1 MKIIT
6 ELPQGFALYTGN
18 YDTEKYTKNNLLA
31 IVAQQDVFCSAM
43 FTKNTC
49 CGAPITVAKQKLNNP
64 SKRFNTFNGN
74 IQTILVNTNISN
86 VATGAKG
93 IADCT
98 EQSALLAKYLEISE
112 DKVLVSST
120 GCIGPYL
127 PMKKMRNAIPMLL
140 KYEKQGLEQA
150 ANAIMTTDRKEKFI
164 SVKCGNSTIS
174 GIAKGS
180 GMVAPN
186 MATMLAYIMTD
197 AKISEERFCKIWK
210 NAVEKSFN
218 MVSVDN
224 CESTSDTAI
233 ALMNPVFE
241 VDELELENNILEIT
255 KILAKKIAYDGE
267 GATKGIEIRVTGAE
281 SQESADKIAHKIV
294 SSDLVKTAIFGKD
307 LNWGRIMGAAG
318 STHLPIDLS
327 QLSCTVGGVA
337 VFTLG
342 NPVLGI
348 SKETELSAFDNDE
361 IIITFEMNA
370 GNTESKIKPKFSATA
385 WGCDLTYEYVKI
397 NGEYRT

>member
-6 ELPQGFALYTGN
+6 ELPQGFDLYVGN
-18 YDTEKYTKNNLLA
+18 YDAEKYTKNNLLA
-31 IVAQQDVFCSAM
+31 IVAQQDIFCTAM

-64 SKRFNTFNGN
+64 NKQFHTFNGN
-74 IQTILVNTNISN
+74 IQAILVNTNISN

-93 IADCT
+93 ITDCR
-98 EQSALLAKYLEISE
+98 EQSELLAKSLQISE
-112 DKVLVSST
+112 EKILVSST

-127 PMKKMRNAIPMLL
+127 PMQEMRKAIPLL
-140 KYEKQGLEQA
+140 ITSEKQNLKSA
-150 ANAIMTTDRKEKFI
+150 ANAIMTTDIKEKFI
-164 SVKCGNSTIS
+164 SVKCGDATIS

-180 GMVAPN
+180 GMIAPN

-197 AKISEERFCKIWK
+197 AKISEEKFCKIWK

-233 ALMNPVFE
+233 ALMNPIFE
-241 VDELELENNILEIT
+241 IDELEFEEKIIEIT

-267 GATKGIEIRVTGAE
+267 GATKGIEVRVTGAE
-281 SQESADKIAHKIV
+281 SQESAQKIAQKIV
-294 SSDLVKTAIFGKD
+294 SSDLVKTAMFGKD

-318 STHLPIDLS
+318 SAHLPIDLS
-327 QLSCTVGGVA
+327 KLSCTVGGVT
-337 VFTLG
+337 VFTSG
-342 NPVLGI
+342 NPVVRI

-370 GNTESKIKPKFSATA
+370 GNAGNNTKQKFSATA